1 MKHYFLIFLLI
12 SFSIQVKSQILE
24 AKEPLITDRPGQGT
38 DAPYVL
44 TPGDVQIEIGFLYQ
58 DDSNLDQTVILYPN
72 TLVRVGVLE
81 RLEFRASATLF
92 QQGPREITYV
102 SPITLGAKIDVS
114 ENKGLIPKSAVIINF
129 TLPREGPEEVVNL
142 AAHPEIRLLMNHGIT
157 PNFSITTNLSASW
170 INVEDSVTFP
180 LHSYAASFDLGVTE
194 YITTFAEFYGFW
206 SRSDSSHLFNFGSTV
221 LLLPDLQLDLS
232 GGIGLTENAPN
243 YFVSAGFSV
252 RF

>member
-1 MKHYFLIFLLI
+1 MRFYFLICLLLVA
-12 SFSIQVKSQILE
+12 SLNAVAQILE
-24 AKEPLITDRPGQGT
+24 AQEPLITDRPGQGT

-44 TPGDVQIEIGFLYQ
+44 TPGEVQVEMGFLYQ

-72 TLVRVGVLE
+72 TLVRIGVLE
-81 RLEFRASATLF
+81 RLELRASATLF
-92 QQGPREITYV
+92 QQGPRDETYV
-102 SPITLGAKIDVS
+102 SPVTLGAKIDVS
-114 ENKGLIPKSAVIINF
+114 ENRGLIPKSAVIINF
-129 TLPREGPEEVVNL
+129 TLPREGPEEVLNL
-142 AAHPEIRLLMNHGIT
+142 AAQPEIRLLMNHGIT
-157 PNFSITTNLSASW
+157 SNFSITTNLSAAW
-170 INVEDSVTFP
+170 INVEDVVTFP

-206 SRSDSSHLFNFGSTV
+206 SRSDTSHLFNFGGTI

-232 GGIGLTENAPN
+232 GGLGLTKNAPN